1 MVASKSLYFFFKTRF
16 WGLFLSFIL
25 FTISCRNDKTE
36 ATAGYSDAFKPIFER
51 ATFLFTTNRVDQGM
65 HYLDSSFS
73 HIASPSIDDKFRVL
87 GFHYVYWHKAK
98 VDNRNA
104 ILVADSMLAVAKKS
118 VTNKQYIANFVE
130 ANLALGD
137 AYFELQQYDNAYQ
150 HYFQGYRVGEKNLDK
165 RALSDYAYRMGMITY
180 KMHDYQLAAKYFKE
194 SAHLSTLV
202 DDEFAYFY
210 RLQEVYDNIA
220 LSFKHNNQPDSAIVY
235 FNKAISFINQ
245 NTPRFKDRTKMIDMA
260 LGVVYGNK
268 AEVLTLKGDYAEATG
283 LLKKSIAI
291 NLQPGYDN
299 NDAALAE
306 IKLAQIY
313 FDRHQSDALVKLLR
327 DMRLQF
333 DTIKNQAAEADWN
346 RLMSDYS
353 LEKNDPAKALNYL
366 RTYNILKDSVMAKV
380 NLLRESNVNEQLE
393 NFEKQYQID
402 SLKDNNNLQK
412 RYLYVAIVC
421 AILSLIIIFLVLRN
435 WIRSKNDIR
444 IVNALNKQ
452 VNSQKASLEKTLAD
466 LKASDLE
473 KDRILRTV
481 AHDLRNPIGGIAAL
495 TRTMADDNYTEE
507 QLEFINLIKETSQ
520 NSLALINEI
529 LEVTNNGSVKLIKEP
544 SDINALLS
552 NSVELLNFKA
562 AEKDQHIILTPT
574 EAPLIINISREKIWR
589 VISNLI
595 SNALKFSPQ
604 KAIVNVKVIDL
615 GKMIQITVTDT
626 GMGIPDDL
634 KTKVFNM
641 FTEAKRPGTDGEKSF
656 GLGLSISKQII
667 EDHRGKLWFESDG
680 KTGTTFFVNL
690 PKK

>member
-1 MVASKSLYFFFKTRF
+1 
-16 WGLFLSFIL
+16 
-25 FTISCRNDKTE
+25 
-36 ATAGYSDAFKPIFER
+36 
-51 ATFLFTTNRVDQGM
+51 
-65 HYLDSSFS
+65 
-73 HIASPSIDDKFRVL
+73 
-87 GFHYVYWHKAK
+87 
-98 VDNRNA
+98 
-104 ILVADSMLAVAKKS
+104 
-118 VTNKQYIANFVE
+118 
-130 ANLALGD
+130 
-137 AYFELQQYDNAYQ
+137 
-150 HYFQGYRVGEKNLDK
+150 
-165 RALSDYAYRMGMITY
+165 MGMITY

-245 NTPRFKDRTKMIDMA
+245 NTPKFKDRTKMIDMA

-412 RYLYVAIVC
+412 RYLYAAIVC

-589 VISNLI
+589 VVSNLI